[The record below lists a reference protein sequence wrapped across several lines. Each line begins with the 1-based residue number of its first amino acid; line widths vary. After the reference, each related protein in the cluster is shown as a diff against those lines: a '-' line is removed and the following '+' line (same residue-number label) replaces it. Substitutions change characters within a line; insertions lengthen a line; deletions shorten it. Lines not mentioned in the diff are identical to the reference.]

1 MSDLISYL
9 FETNA
14 IKICKEDKPFFYTSG
29 KIGPYFINTHFL
41 YGSEKEASEFLN
53 YIDELLLDRTNLP
66 KKIYEKVLAQY
77 NNNKIYKDTID
88 TMIKKITDNINIE
101 EIDYISGGERRDWYF
116 SNIIAYLL
124 KKPHITI
131 FKDTECFESSYD
143 FSSTKKITDL
153 NGKSVLHATDLV
165 TTATSFVR
173 SWLPAIEKLNG
184 NFKWTCYVVDRK
196 QGGTEIIES
205 NGIKALPLVF
215 VDSSLFQK
223 IFDMNVIN
231 KEQLDMLNKFYKDP
245 DGTMKQFLINHP
257 DFLKNSLNSDEK
269 TAKRAKLCIDG
280 NLYNL

>member
-14 IKICKEDKPFFYTSG
+14 IKICAQDKPFFYTSG

-41 YGSEKEASEFLN
+41 YGSEKEASDFLS
-53 YIDELLLDRTNLP
+53 YIDELLADRVNLP
-66 KKIYEKVLAQY
+66 KKVFEKVLAQY
-77 NNNKIYKDTID
+77 ENNKIYKDTID
-88 TMIKKITDNINIE
+88 TMVKTIKENVNVD

-124 KKPHITI
+124 KKPHLTI
-131 FKDTECFESSYD
+131 FKDVETFVSPYD
-143 FSSTKKITDL
+143 FSSTDKITDL
-153 NGKSVLHATDLV
+153 NGQSVLHATDLV

-173 SWLPAIEKLNG
+173 SWIPAIQKLNG
-184 NFKWTCYVVDRK
+184 NLNWTCYVVDRK
-196 QGGTEIIES
+196 QGGTEIIEN

-215 VDSSLFQK
+215 VDTSLFQK
-223 IFDMNVIN
+223 IFEMNVIN
-231 KEQLDMLNKFYKDP
+231 EEQLDMLNKFYKDP
-245 DGTMKQFLINHP
+245 DSTMREFLINHP
-257 DFLKNSLNSDEK
+257 DFLENSLKSDEK